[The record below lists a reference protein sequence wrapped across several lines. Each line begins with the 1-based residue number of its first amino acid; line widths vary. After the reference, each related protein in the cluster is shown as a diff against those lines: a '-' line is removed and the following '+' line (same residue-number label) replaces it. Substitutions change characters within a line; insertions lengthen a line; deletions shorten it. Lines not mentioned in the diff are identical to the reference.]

1 MNRLPKMSLPP
12 WRLLHVR
19 LALIGVALFVLVQAV
34 SYVLV
39 QQHFE
44 RSLYFSERD
53 TLRNGEAA
61 VNRLAAEHIQALIA
75 RGRVLAAQP
84 DVVQALRRGDHPALP
99 APQGDGKGL
108 VFVAWTDDNLRAPPG
123 ESTLQNGAL
132 SALAQTY
139 AAGKSD
145 GDAFGRIVVH
155 DWQALC
161 VAAVPVATPRSTG
174 WIVLAERVDDSWL
187 REVRQLSQLGAVLAI
202 RPADGAWKPMTSK

>member
-99 APQGDGKGL
+99 APQGDG
-108 VFVAWTDDNLRAPPG
+108 NPG
-123 ESTLQNGAL
+123 SPLPLNG
-132 SALAQTY
+132 TWIEP
-139 AAGKSD
+139 
-145 GDAFGRIVVH
+145 AFWHRVLTGETT
-155 DWQALC
+155 
-161 VAAVPVATPRSTG
+161 AVPASPALIPANRLRRSMNADWGYGFIEKVVA
-174 WIVLAERVDDSWL
+174 
-187 REVRQLSQLGAVLAI
+187 
-202 RPADGAWKPMTSK
+202 